1 MYEVQTRDSRAV
13 QPVDELQRGRILVV
27 DDDKVFGTFVLAALE
42 SRGHD
47 VDWAGSIVE
56 ALGSMYAVRYDLVI
70 IDLRLPDGSGLQL
83 LRDATD
89 DGLLADSAA
98 IILTGH
104 DFDEPSD
111 IRVFHKPLDLDPFLN
126 RMADI
131 VATTR
136 RRRHESRQHSRPAA
150 LPRSLALDGHRPPP
164 RKGVR
169 LELVLYTSAASEKC
183 QRAMRTIQRVMDK
196 FNAAQ
201 VNLTIK
207 DLAATPKGGEEDS
220 VVFTPT
226 LVKRGPGPRTW
237 IVGNLDQDDLLI
249 DLFEVSGVD
258 RKRDGH

>member
-1 MYEVQTRDSRAV
+1 MYEVQTEDSRAV
-13 QPVDELQRGRILVV
+13 QTVDELQCGQILVV
-27 DDDKVFGTFVLAALE
+27 DDDTAFATLMSAALE
-42 SRGHD
+42 ARGHD
-47 VDWAGSIVE
+47 VDWAGSIME
-56 ALGSMYAVRYDLVI
+56 ALRSMHAGSYDLVI
-70 IDLRLPDGSGLQL
+70 IDMHLPDGSGLQL

-89 DGLLADSAA
+89 EGLLAGSAA

-104 DFDEPSD
+104 EFDEPSD
-111 IRVFHKPLDLDPFLN
+111 IRVFRKPIDLDPFLD

-131 VATTR
+131 VAASR
-136 RRRHESRQHSRPAA
+136 RRQEARRHSPSPAPA
-150 LPRSLALDGHRPPP
+150 RNVARDSHRPPS
-164 RKGVR
+164 RTSVR

-183 QRAMRTIQRVMDK
+183 QRAMRTVQRVMER

-201 VNLTIK
+201 VRLTVK
-207 DLAATPKGGEEDS
+207 DLSTVPAAGEEDA

-249 DLFEVSGVD
+249 DLFEVSGVE

>member
-1 MYEVQTRDSRAV
+1 MYDVQTQNSRAV
-13 QPVDELQRGRILVV
+13 QTVDALRRGRILVV
-27 DDDKVFGTFVLAALE
+27 DDDKVFGTFMLAALE
-42 SRGHD
+42 TRGHD
-47 VDWAGSIVE
+47 VDWAGSISD
-56 ALGSMYAVRYDLVI
+56 ALGTMYASRYDLVI

-83 LRDATD
+83 LRDAAD
-89 DGLLADSAA
+89 EGLLADTAA

-111 IRVFHKPLDLDPFLN
+111 IRVFHKPLDLDPFLD

-131 VATTR
+131 VEATKR
-136 RRRHESRQHSRPAA
+136 RRDVRHHSKPAQKA
-150 LPRSLALDGHRPPP
+150 HSLAFDIHRPPP

-183 QRAMRTIQRVMDK
+183 QRAMRTLQRVMDK
-196 FNAAQ
+196 YNAAQ
-201 VNLTIK
+201 VRLTVN
-207 DLAATPKGGEEDS
+207 DLSASPTVGEEDS

-249 DLFEVSGVD
+249 DLFEVSGVE
-258 RKRDGH
+258 RKR